1 MTPARLRLFAVL
13 LGAAMGAGLGGT
25 KGIPVRGALMGALFG
40 YAVARV
46 AESLSR
52 KAP

>member
-1 MTPARLRLFAVL
+1 MTPQRMRLFAVL

-25 KGIPVRGALMGALFG
+25 KGMPVRGALVGAVFG

-46 AESLSR
+46 AESLAR
-52 KAP
+52 KSP